1 MNFVI
6 FPMFFIS
13 PALYPLWKLEESG
26 AEWLHLLARVNPFS
40 HAVELVRFAL
50 YGQLEL
56 TSLAVVGGS
65 LLGFFFLAAWG
76 YDPQRG
82 LMRRTGGATPD

>member
-6 FPMFFIS
+6 FPMFFMS

-26 AEWLHLLARVNPFS
+26 AAVIHVVARWNPFS
-40 HAVELVRFAL
+40 HAVEAIRFAL
-50 YGQLEL
+50 YGQVAAG
-56 TSLAVVGGS
+56 SLAIVVGC
-65 LLGFFFLAAWG
+65 LVLFFVLASWG

-82 LMRRTGGATPD
+82 MLKKSGKPA